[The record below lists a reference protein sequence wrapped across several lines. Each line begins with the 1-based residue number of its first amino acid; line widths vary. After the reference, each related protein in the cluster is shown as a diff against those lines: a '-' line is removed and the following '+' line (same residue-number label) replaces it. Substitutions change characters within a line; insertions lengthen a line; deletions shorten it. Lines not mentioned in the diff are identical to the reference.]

1 MKISELPKE
10 IRKKALKYQKKF
22 KDDLETDLLVD
33 AFPWRKTKEGFIY
46 WNEFDEQES
55 PKKQIKD
62 TIVESVIN
70 QFKKRSEVG
79 INKYGVT
86 LDREDL
92 TMLEWLKH
100 LQEELM
106 DATLYIEKLKSEK
119 HFKL

>member
-1 MKISELPKE
+1 MNNEIKFAEWVSENHYVL
-10 IRKKALKYQKKF
+10 IDIDKYGNRIWKNETKTLNTKLLYNKF
-22 KDDLETDLLVD
+22 K
-33 AFPWRKTKEGFIY
+33 
-46 WNEFDEQES
+46 NE
-55 PKKQIKD
+55 PMKD
-62 TIVESVIN
+62 SIVESVIE
-70 QFKKRSEVG
+70 QFKQRSELG

-86 LDREDL
+86 LDRDDL